1 MSSGG
6 LIDSLVAVLGQGLL
20 LTLWVALPLLAAALV
35 AGVVTGLLGA
45 VTQVQDAA
53 ISLVVRLA
61 AMAGALLAFGP
72 IMAQQL
78 GAFGREVMAMLGQLG
93 GGA

>member
-1 MSSGG
+1 MSSGV
-6 LIDSLVAVLGQGLL
+6 LDSVVALLGQGLL
-20 LTLWVALPLLAAALV
+20 LALWIALPLLAAALV

-61 AMAGALLAFGP
+61 AMAGALLVFGP
-72 IMAQQL
+72 SMARQL
-78 GAFGREVMAMLGQLG
+78 GAFAREVMAMVGRLG